1 MSIEFAEIV
10 SIVGATAPADL
21 TSATRAITD
30 AIARVETE
38 HPGYRHSNPNE
49 IRCIARECSQY
60 MDVPVGALATC
71 APRPWRM
78 PRIVPRTSTPCSRTS
93 RRCSS
98 PAGPAGHR
106 KPPGNLGFPGV
117 FRVRLTALVQAAGSR
132 QR

>member
-30 AIARVETE
+30 AIARVEAE

-60 MDVPVGALATC
+60 MDVPVGPGHLRAAAMAYAAHRAAHIDALLADE
-71 APRPWRM
+71 
-78 PRIVPRTSTPCSRTS
+78 
-93 RRCSS
+93 
-98 PAGPAGHR
+98 
-106 KPPGNLGFPGV
+106 PPL
-117 FRVRLTALVQAAGSR
+117 L
-132 QR
+132 